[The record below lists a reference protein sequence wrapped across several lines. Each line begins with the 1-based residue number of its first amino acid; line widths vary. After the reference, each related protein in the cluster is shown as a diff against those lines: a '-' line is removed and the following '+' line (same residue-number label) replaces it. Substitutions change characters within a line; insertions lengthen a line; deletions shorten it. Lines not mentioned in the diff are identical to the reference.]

1 MYFLFLSL
9 LQCFFRQIV
18 SLFELEYNLILVC
31 IEQGCEKILPYYLKH
46 GVYKQD
52 NSFIEG
58 AIFVSPRGT
67 TYNKFIEP
75 DKSHMNTAT
84 RTLDVNGGKDQYL
97 NMEVNKQLS
106 LIPRC
111 EVRFIYTFLLLL
123 HIVLCYFYGLMNLK

>member
-1 MYFLFLSL
+1 MEVNLNDLSKSPNSCPF
-9 LQCFFRQIV
+9 QQIV

-31 IEQGCEKILPYYLKH
+31 IEQGCEKILPYYLNH

-67 TYNKFIEP
+67 SYSKFIKA
-75 DKSHMNTAT
+75 DRSHMNTAT
-84 RTLDVNGGKDQYL
+84 RTLDVNGGKDQFL

-111 EVRFIYTFLLLL
+111 EVSHNYNY
-123 HIVLCYFYGLMNLK
+123 IVILD